1 MEIFGLNRTF
11 RVHAFA
17 VSRRNRSDCPLKN
30 RGTESKHFISL
41 ASMRVT
47 SVAVTAIALF
57 ASVSTAQVTD
67 CNNDGIP
74 DSAQFG
80 ENYAFWLPESTDGSG
95 NLSDP
100 SAWCPAPFTGGDR
113 LIFQHQW
120 SAGMGTIFF
129 TSDWA
134 ADSCWCIGG
143 RYKIS
148 GPVGA
153 RFDLYGNQ
161 DPAEAMRIAA
171 TITWDCEGFIGGPAF
186 IGKTGTL
193 GSLTIVGKSLFC
205 YFDLN
210 IGTDAIGAVRVD
222 GGTMKGQVIRVGA
235 TDQSTATRGELT
247 VGPLGTI
254 EAFDRI
260 EISDI
265 ATINGDA
272 STSLI
277 TGAAFTPQY
286 APQLQGS
293 GRVGTLNASRLAV
306 VPTLAL
312 GADGSVDAILDVSGS
327 LTFVDQATGMSGV
340 LQIRPAVG
348 ATSQVVPSVR
358 AGSALLGGL
367 LRVMFDPTT
376 AAVFPANTIVES
388 ESVIEGAFA
397 AMQAV
402 GLPPSLALRTTTSTD
417 GRSRQLSVVPVPLP
431 PSFASGQRAALLRVA
446 RDGVLADF
454 DGDGDLDAAI
464 ALAPDAQ
471 GVSRIRFFKTGS
483 DGSQT
488 DAQFVDI
495 FGDAHSM
502 AVVKFASDSLP
513 SVAVAMGSA
522 DRVTIVRNVGQW
534 TFSPFSVALLSGD
547 TPTGIAAGAFVAA
560 PIGSMSE
567 IAVGCPGSK
576 RVYIIGEAAVG
587 GFVVRQTLENLGGDI
602 VRAGN
607 LDGIGTSDFVVA
619 DRAALVVSAVT
630 AIGDSVGA
638 PLVQR
643 LPLPALPSAMC
654 LASFGDDTTSRE
666 SLVVALE
673 GAVADGDDAIENLA
687 IFRPGT
693 SGLRPPARL
702 SAANDLRSVT
712 AGDFDGDGMVDLAVC
727 NTVGETE
734 QLQFLVNRSDPK
746 QPAAPLVFND
756 GGVLAGVMRPR
767 IVVGGNVNRV
777 GADEVLTIAA
787 GNPSGSSLGPEFDE
801 GIGSMGSGGGGCASG
816 DANCDGIVNGLD
828 LAAVL
833 SGWGTCTSTC
843 AADFNAD
850 GMVDGVD
857 LTTLLSN
864 WTP

>member
-1 MEIFGLNRTF
+1 MKNLPIEFKPF
-11 RVHAFA
+11 ASHASIRLIA
-17 VSRRNRSDCPLKN
+17 A
-30 RGTESKHFISL
+30 T
-41 ASMRVT
+41 
-47 SVAVTAIALF
+47 VTALGIF

-67 CNNDGIP
+67 CNDDDIP

-80 ENYAFWLPESTDGSG
+80 DNYAFWLPGSLDGSG
-95 NLSDP
+95 ALANP
-100 SAWCPAPFTGGDR
+100 QAWCPSPPTSSDR
-113 LIFQHQW
+113 LVFQQPW
-120 SAGMGTIFF
+120 SAGIATVWF
-129 TSDWA
+129 TKGWG
-134 ADSCWCIGG
+134 ADSLWCIGG
-143 RYKIS
+143 HYKIQGAS
-148 GPVGA
+148 GSH
-153 RFDLYGNQ
+153 FDLYSNQ
-161 DPAEAMRIAA
+161 NPAEAFRLGA
-171 TITWDCEGFIGGPAF
+171 TITWDCEGFIGGPSF
-186 IGKTGTL
+186 IGTAEVPGTL
-193 GSLTIVGKSLFC
+193 VVQGQSFNG
-205 YFDLN
+205 YFDVN
-210 IGTDAIGAVRVD
+210 IGTQGIGTVHVI
-222 GGTMKGQVIRVGA
+222 GGTMKGQIIRVGA
-235 TDQSTATRGELT
+235 TDQSTATHGELI
-247 VGPLGTI
+247 VGPLGTVQS
-254 EAFDRI
+254 FDRI

-272 STSLI
+272 STSLV
-277 TGAAFTPQY
+277 TGAAFSPQY
-286 APQLQGS
+286 APLLQGS

-306 VPTLAL
+306 VPSLAL
-312 GADGSVDAILDVSGS
+312 GADGSVDAILDVTGS

-348 ATSQVVPSVR
+348 TVSQVIPSVR
-358 AGSALLGGL
+358 AGSASLGGL

-376 AAVFPANTIVES
+376 AAVFPARTIVES

-402 GLPPSLALRTTTSTD
+402 GLPPSLALRTTTSAD
-417 GRSRQLSVVPVPLP
+417 GRSRQLSVVQVPLP
-431 PSFASGQRAALLRVA
+431 PSFASGQRAALVRVA
-446 RDGVLADF
+446 TDGVLADF

-471 GVSRIRFFKTGS
+471 GMSRIRFFKTGS
-483 DGSQT
+483 DGSQS
-488 DAQFVDI
+488 DAQFVDVL
-495 FGDAHSM
+495 GDARSLT
-502 AVVKFASDSLP
+502 AVQFTGDPLP

-534 TFSPFSVALLSGD
+534 TFSPISIALLAGD

-576 RVYIIGEAAVG
+576 RVYVIGASASG
-587 GFVVRQTLENLGGDI
+587 GFGILATLEDLGGDI

-607 LDGIGTSDFVVA
+607 LDGIGTTDLVVA
-619 DRAALVVSAVT
+619 DRATLAVNAVT

-643 LPLPALPSAMC
+643 IALPELPSAMC
-654 LASFGDDTTSRE
+654 LARFGDTTTTRE

-673 GAVADGDDAIENLA
+673 GAVAEGDDALENLA

-712 AGDFDGDGMVDLAVC
+712 SGDFDGDGMVDLAVC
-727 NTVGETE
+727 NTVGTTE
-734 QLQFLVNRSDPK
+734 QLQFLLNRSDPE

-756 GGVLAGVMRPR
+756 GGILTGLMRPR

-801 GIGSMGSGGGGCASG
+801 GIGSMGGGGGGGCAGG

-833 SGWGTCTSTC
+833 SGWGACSSTC
-843 AADFNAD
+843 AADFNSD